1 MPRDRSVRVYG
12 RAVLPHPDGDTRVT
26 IARAGVRWSL
36 GGSRVQPG
44 PVVLLRLPSA
54 PSARFAL
61 AASSLSLASLRR
73 AAHDPRTAPRARRAL
88 NRWRRV
94 QRAAGGR

>member
-26 IARAGVRWSL
+26 IARAGVRWAL

-44 PVVLLRLPSA
+44 LAVLFRLPSA
-54 PSARFAL
+54 PTACFAL
-61 AASSLSLASLRR
+61 AAASLSLESLRR
-73 AAHDPRTAPRARRAL
+73 AARDPRTTPRARRAL
-88 NRWRRV
+88 NRWRRTR
-94 QRAAGGR
+94 RAAGGR